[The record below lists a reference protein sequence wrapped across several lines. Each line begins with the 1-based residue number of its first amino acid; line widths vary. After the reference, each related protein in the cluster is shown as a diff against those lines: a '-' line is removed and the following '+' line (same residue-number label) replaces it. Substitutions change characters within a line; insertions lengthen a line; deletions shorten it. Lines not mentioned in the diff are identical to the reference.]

1 MLKGQ
6 ENLSIQT
13 IAKLEEALDI
23 DIIAGALASVSGYSV
38 SYSENPVYLSEPD
51 IPEYGSR
58 WILHATQILLLNEM
72 SVYMHYHGQKFSVVF
87 SAENLHKICNI
98 WK

>member
-1 MLKGQ
+1 QYVSKLLKGQ

-23 DIIAGALASVSGYSV
+23 DIIAGTLAPVSGYSI

-58 WILHATQILLLNEM
+58 
-72 SVYMHYHGQKFSVVF
+72 
-87 SAENLHKICNI
+87 
-98 WK
+98 